1 MNLDPSIVKEFEYDT
16 VLAVEIFSPNQPGS
30 KERTICDVEVQ
41 GNLFELFG

>member
-1 MNLDPSIVKEFEYDT
+1 VNLDPSIVKEFDYDT
-16 VLAVEIFSPNQPGS
+16 VLAVEIFSQPTRS